1 MLRTVIAAAA
11 DVAVW
16 IWSDVLLDL
25 FFAVLFACILRGVT
39 DCLAVHTCLPA
50 GVALALVVIAVAL
63 AALGIA
69 YWMVP
74 ELVGEENNLMG
85 TYPVFGKASAR
96 NSGYPRTRA
105 PAWPT
110 TRAG

>member
-1 MLRTVIAAAA
+1 LPVIVLRTVIAAAA

-16 IWSDVLLDL
+16 VWSDVLLDL

-63 AALGIA
+63 AAWALPTGWCRSWWA
-69 YWMVP
+69 
-74 ELVGEENNLMG
+74 
-85 TYPVFGKASAR
+85 K
-96 NSGYPRTRA
+96 RT
-105 PAWPT
+105 T
-110 TRAG
+110 